1 MNRLGDNVVFI
12 SAREQLNI
20 DELKMKIYDRAK
32 EIHVARFPTTISC
45 SSATTISTRRAGR
58 IYSSRRYLMKYFF
71 SAGEAS
77 GDTPCRRTDKG
88 NSRHRSPMPASP
100 SSAATARTAAA
111 GGISP

>member
-1 MNRLGDNVVFI
+1 
-12 SAREQLNI
+12 
-20 DELKMKIYDRAK
+20 MKIYDRAK

-77 GDTPCRRTDKG
+77 GDPHAGELIEAIAGIDPDAGFAFLGGDCMTAP
-88 NSRHRSPMPASP
+88 PAV
-100 SSAATARTAAA
+100 
-111 GGISP
+111 